1 MVLLVHH
8 ADALAAHLDAQ
19 RPLSAQGLDQA
30 ARLAAEVKSRGFAPA
45 VIWHSGKMR
54 GRQTAEAFLRIC
66 NPFAEFKMVRGLRS
80 EDPAEWMRDELVG
93 ELRDMLLVGHMPNI
107 ADLARLMAATTT
119 AFPLNGAIAFER
131 KADEKIWKEAWRA
144 QP

>member
-8 ADALAAHLDAQ
+8 ADALAAHIDAQ
-19 RPLSAQGLDQA
+19 RPLSAHGLEQA
-30 ARLAAEVKSRGFAPA
+30 ERLAAEVTSRGFAPA
-45 VIWHSGKMR
+45 AIWHSGKMR

-80 EDPAEWMRDELVG
+80 EDAPEWMRDELFA

-119 AFPLNGAIAFER
+119 AFPLHGAIALER
-131 KADEKIWKEAWRA
+131 NGEARTWTEAWRV